1 MDHISHSTVT
11 GLVPC
16 HQLTGMHPENLF
28 ILFIYLFIYIGVFFK
43 EKSKQRNAGSGLMK
57 GKNNL
62 KNSCSNIQPFLTGLS
77 FKSSRMLPYCDQ
89 KH

>member
-1 MDHISHSTVT
+1 MDHIAHSIVT
-11 GLVPC
+11 GVVPC

-28 ILFIYLFIYIGVFFK
+28 ILFIYLSILFFFK

-62 KNSCSNIQPFLTGLS
+62 KNSSSNIQPFLTGLS
-77 FKSSRMLPYCDQ
+77 FKSSRMLPYCEQ